1 MARQRR
7 DHRSFG
13 CGLARCSA
21 WSNSITC
28 PKWLRSR
35 RWPPELPIERDHPAE
50 GAFPPALSLRPV
62 GRQEAGPHLAL
73 WPRQLARILVCEKT
87 PVRQRRRREEECS
100 HRVIGALLVRPPLL
114 QWVQILHVLK
124 LRLTLGA
131 LTMTE
136 ATVIVIDDDQEIRD
150 ALGGLLRSVGFAVN
164 LLASV
169 GDFLRSGRPNGPT
182 CLVLDVRLPGQSG
195 LDFQLE
201 LSRENIQLPIVFI
214 TGHGDIPM
222 SVQAMKGGAVEF
234 LTKPFRDQDL
244 LDAVHVGL
252 ARDRV
257 WLENEK
263 ELATVRARFDSLTPR
278 EREVMALVVAGR
290 LNKQIAGD
298 LGVSEITVKVHRSQ
312 VMHKMGTKSLPELAR
327 MADKLMLAPG
337 KPQTHS

>member
-1 MARQRR
+1 
-7 DHRSFG
+7 
-13 CGLARCSA
+13 
-21 WSNSITC
+21 
-28 PKWLRSR
+28 
-35 RWPPELPIERDHPAE
+35 
-50 GAFPPALSLRPV
+50 
-62 GRQEAGPHLAL
+62 
-73 WPRQLARILVCEKT
+73 
-87 PVRQRRRREEECS
+87 
-100 HRVIGALLVRPPLL
+100 
-114 QWVQILHVLK
+114 
-124 LRLTLGA
+124 
-131 LTMTE
+131 MTE
-136 ATVIVIDDDQEIRD
+136 ATVIVIDDDPDIRE
-150 ALGGLLRSVGFAVN
+150 ALGSLLRSVGFDVK

-169 GDFLRSGRPNGPT
+169 DDFLRSGRPNGPT

-222 SVQAMKGGAVEF
+222 SVQAMKGGAIEF

-252 ARDRV
+252 ERDRV

-263 ELATVRARFDSLTPR
+263 ALATVRARFDSLTPR
-278 EREVMALVVAGR
+278 EREVMALVVTGR

-312 VMHKMGTKSLPELAR
+312 VMQKMGTRSLPELAR
-327 MADKLMLAPG
+327 MADKLMIAQG

>member
-1 MARQRR
+1 
-7 DHRSFG
+7 
-13 CGLARCSA
+13 
-21 WSNSITC
+21 
-28 PKWLRSR
+28 
-35 RWPPELPIERDHPAE
+35 
-50 GAFPPALSLRPV
+50 
-62 GRQEAGPHLAL
+62 
-73 WPRQLARILVCEKT
+73 
-87 PVRQRRRREEECS
+87 
-100 HRVIGALLVRPPLL
+100 
-114 QWVQILHVLK
+114 
-124 LRLTLGA
+124 
-131 LTMTE
+131 MTE
-136 ATVIVIDDDQEIRD
+136 APATIIVIDDDPEIRE
-150 ALGGLLRSVGFAVN
+150 ALGSLLRSVGFAVN

-222 SVQAMKGGAVEF
+222 SVKAMKGGAVEF

-252 ARDRV
+252 ARDRA

-263 ELATVRARFDSLTPR
+263 ALATVRARFDSLTPR
-278 EREVMALVVAGR
+278 ERGVMALVVTGR
-290 LNKQIAGD
+290 PNKQIAGD

-312 VMHKMGTKSLPELAR
+312 VMQKMGTRSLPELAR

-337 KPQTHS
+337 KPQTQL

>member
-1 MARQRR
+1 
-7 DHRSFG
+7 
-13 CGLARCSA
+13 
-21 WSNSITC
+21 
-28 PKWLRSR
+28 
-35 RWPPELPIERDHPAE
+35 
-50 GAFPPALSLRPV
+50 
-62 GRQEAGPHLAL
+62 
-73 WPRQLARILVCEKT
+73 
-87 PVRQRRRREEECS
+87 
-100 HRVIGALLVRPPLL
+100 
-114 QWVQILHVLK
+114 
-124 LRLTLGA
+124 
-131 LTMTE
+131 MTE
-136 ATVIVIDDDQEIRD
+136 APATIIVIDDDPEIRE
-150 ALGGLLRSVGFAVN
+150 ALGSLLRSVGFAVN

-169 GDFLRSGRPNGPT
+169 GDFLRSERPDGPT

-244 LDAVHVGL
+244 LDAVNVGL

-263 ELATVRARFDSLTPR
+263 ALATVRARFDSLTPR
-278 EREVMALVVAGR
+278 EREVMALVVTGR
-290 LNKQIAGD
+290 LNKQIASA

-312 VMHKMGTKSLPELAR
+312 VMQKMGTRSLPELAR